1 MEDLKY
7 LVALSTFPKFGS
19 KALFKLKRAFSN
31 FEHAFK
37 ASLPELIKAGIEE
50 KNALEFIE
58 ARVKINPEKEW
69 EKIEK
74 EKIKIVTPEDTNY
87 PPLLKE
93 IYDLPALLYTKG
105 FLPDGGDKLPLA
117 IVGSRKVSPYGRQA
131 IEEIIAELTRQGLAI
146 VSGLALGADACAHA
160 AALQAGGRTIAVLG
174 NGLDDLYPHTNR
186 RLGEQILAEGGAII
200 SEFPLGTLPLRGN
213 FPMRNRII
221 SGISLGTLVV
231 EAAVDSGSLITAKY
245 ALDQNRE
252 VFSVPGSIFSPL
264 CAGTNNL
271 IKMGAQ
277 VVTSAEDILNALN
290 LENAEKML
298 EERPIKADS
307 PEEAAILKILTREP
321 KHIDNITKESLLS
334 ASSALS
340 TLTLMEVKGK
350 VKNMG
355 GMSYIIA
362 GGGR

>member
-1 MEDLKY
+1 MRDKKY

-31 FEHAFK
+31 FEQAFK
-37 ASLPELIKAGIEE
+37 ANLRELTKAGIEE
-50 KNALEFIE
+50 KIALEFIE

-74 EKIKIVTPEDTNY
+74 ENIKIVTPENPAY

-93 IYDLPALLYTKG
+93 IYDLPALLYVKG
-105 FLPDGGDKLPLA
+105 TLPDDNDKFPLA
-117 IVGSRKVSPYGRQA
+117 VVGSRKVSPYGRQA
-131 IEEIIAELTRQGLAI
+131 IEEIVGILTRQGLVI
-146 VSGLALGADACAHA
+146 ISGLALGADACAHA
-160 AALQAGGRTIAVLG
+160 VTLKNGGRTIAVLG

-186 RLGEQILAEGGAII
+186 RLGEQILANGGAII
-200 SEFPLGTLPLRGN
+200 SEFPLGTLPLRQN

-221 SGISLGTLVV
+221 SGLALGTLVV
-231 EAAVDSGSLITAKY
+231 EAAIDSGSLITAKL

-252 VFSVPGSIFSPL
+252 VFSLPGSIFSPL

-271 IKMGAQ
+271 LKMGAQ

-290 LENAEKML
+290 LDNAKKLL
-298 EERPIKADS
+298 EDRPIQAET
-307 PEEAAILKILTREP
+307 PEEAAILKALTREP
-321 KHIDNITKESLLS
+321 KYIDNIAKETSLA
-334 ASSALS
+334 ASSTLS
-340 TLTLMEVKGK
+340 TLTLMEVRGK

-355 GMSYIIA
+355 GMMYVLAHKI
-362 GGGR
+362 